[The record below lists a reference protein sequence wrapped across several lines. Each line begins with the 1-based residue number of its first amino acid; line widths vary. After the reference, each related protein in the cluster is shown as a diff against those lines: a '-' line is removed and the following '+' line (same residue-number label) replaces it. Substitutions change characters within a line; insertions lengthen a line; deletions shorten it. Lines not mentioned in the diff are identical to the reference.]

1 MKKFSSRLNEITQAK
16 ADALRSIKNISK
28 TNPKNRLKAIAKAR
42 ETIAKADKNA
52 TRRFGVHARG
62 DVPHQ
67 SKHLG
72 KLPTNLKDKL
82 IQMRRKRERI
92 QASINAVKSGEK
104 KLNAKQVQALSSK
117 LNKINAELGMTK
129 SSVK

>member
-16 ADALRSIKNISK
+16 SDALRSIKNISK
-28 TNPKNRLKAIAKAR
+28 TNPKNRLKAIEKAR

-52 TRRFGVHARG
+52 NRRFGVHARG

-104 KLNAKQVQALSSK
+104 KLNAKQMQALSSK